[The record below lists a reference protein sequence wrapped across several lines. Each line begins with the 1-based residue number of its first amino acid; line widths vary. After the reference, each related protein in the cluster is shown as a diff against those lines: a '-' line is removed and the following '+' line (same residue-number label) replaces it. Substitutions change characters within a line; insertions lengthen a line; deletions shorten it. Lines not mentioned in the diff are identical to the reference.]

1 MGAKI
6 IRCPLPAARCPLPAA
21 RCPLH
26 SGRFIRIKKHLL
38 IAVNISG
45 DFLRYK

>member
-1 MGAKI
+1 MQGLMGAKI
-6 IRCPLPAARCPLPAA
+6 IRCPLPAA